1 MSKTFYSDIRSAKT
15 VAYSQLVEDIQ
26 KCASYNRYCKSG
38 DYYEVFL
45 KIITSM
51 VLGKEII
58 LLDADFTDAEIEK
71 LVDDTDIN
79 ATELVTVDTT
89 ITEDNLINLLTSK
102 TVTWKITLFT
112 SGTTGLPKKVSHS
125 FDSIARQAKKSERH
139 ADDVWGF
146 AYNPTHM
153 AGLQVF
159 FQALVNQ
166 NTVVRL
172 FGLDSKEIISEINK
186 NKITH
191 ISATPTFYRLLLP
204 PTDVCHSVKR
214 LTSGGEKFDEHTL
227 RQLISL
233 FPNAKLTNVYASTEA
248 GTLFASKGNEFC
260 IKEDM
265 KNKVCVRE
273 GELLIHKSL
282 LAESAFIQFDGE
294 WYHTG
299 DLIEVLCEEP
309 LTFYFISRKTEM
321 INVGGYKVNPTEV
334 EEFIRESKG
343 VQDAFVYGKANR
355 IMGNI
360 IMAEVVREDES
371 VTEKSIR
378 EELQHKL
385 QEFKIPRVINF
396 VEHLNVTRTG
406 KISRKEW
413 KREIT

>member
-1 MSKTFYSDIRSAKT
+1 MSKRFYSDIRTGRNVS
-15 VAYSQLVEDIQ
+15 YSQLVEDIQ
-26 KCASYNRYCKSG
+26 NCASYSPYCKNG

-45 KIITSM
+45 KIITSL
-51 VLGKEII
+51 VLSKEVI
-58 LLDADFTDAEIEK
+58 LLDADFTDAEVEK
-71 LVDDTDIN
+71 LVGDVDIT
-79 ATELVTVDTT
+79 ATEPVSIDST
-89 ITEDNLINLLTSK
+89 INEDNLMDLLTGK
-102 TVTWKITLFT
+102 TESWKITLFT
-112 SGTTGLPKKVSHS
+112 SGTTGLPKKVSHT

-166 NTVVRL
+166 NSIIRL
-172 FGLDSKEIISEINK
+172 FGFDSKEIIGEINK
-186 NKITH
+186 NQITH

-204 PTDVCHSVKR
+204 PSDVCPSVKR
-214 LTSGGEKFDEHTL
+214 LTSGGEKFDEYTL
-227 RQLISL
+227 GQLTSL

-265 KNKVCVRE
+265 KDKVCVRE
-273 GELLIHKSL
+273 GELLVHKSL
-282 LAESAFIQFDGE
+282 LAQSASIQFDGD

-299 DLIEVLCEEP
+299 DLIEVSCKAP
-309 LTFYFISRKTEM
+309 LTFHFISRKTEM

-334 EEFIRESKG
+334 EECIRECNG
-343 VQDAFVYGKANR
+343 VQDAFVFGKANR

-360 IMAEVVREDES
+360 IMAEVVREDEGI
-371 VTEKSIR
+371 TEKSIR
-378 EELQHKL
+378 EELQQKL
-385 QEFKIPRVINF
+385 QEFKIPRIIKF

-406 KISRKEW
+406 KISRK
-413 KREIT
+413 

>member
-1 MSKTFYSDIRSAKT
+1 MSKIFYSDIRTGREIS
-15 VAYSQLVEDIQ
+15 YCQLVEDIQ
-26 KCASYNRYCKSG
+26 KYASYSPYCKSG

-45 KIITSM
+45 KIITSLI
-51 VLGKEII
+51 LGKEVI
-58 LLDADFTDAEIEK
+58 LLDADFSDAEVEK
-71 LVDDTDIN
+71 LVGNVDIY
-79 ATELVTVDTT
+79 ATESVTTDSI
-89 ITEDNLINLLTSK
+89 ITEENFLELLTAK
-102 TVTWKITLFT
+102 TETWKITLFT

-125 FDSIARQAKKSERH
+125 FNSIARQAKRSERH
-139 ADDVWGF
+139 ANDVWGF

-159 FQALVNQ
+159 FQTLLNQ
-166 NTVVRL
+166 NTIVRL

-186 NKITH
+186 NQITH

-204 PTDVCHSVKR
+204 PTGVCSSVKR

-227 RQLISL
+227 GLLSSL

-265 KNKVCVRE
+265 KDKVCIRE

-282 LAESAFIQFDGE
+282 LAESASIQFDGD

-299 DLIEVLCEEP
+299 DLIEVSCQDP
-309 LTFYFISRKTEM
+309 LTFHFISRKTEM

-334 EEFIRESKG
+334 EECIRECKG

-360 IMAEVVREDES
+360 IMGEVVREDES

-378 EELQHKL
+378 EELQQKL
-385 QEFKIPRVINF
+385 QEFKIPRIIKF

-406 KISRKEW
+406 KISRK
-413 KREIT
+413 

>member
-1 MSKTFYSDIRSAKT
+1 MDKTFYSDICTGRT
-15 VAYSQLVEDIQ
+15 VSYVLLVEDIL
-26 KCASYNRYCKSG
+26 KCTSYSPYCKSG

-45 KIITSM
+45 KIITSL
-51 VLGKEII
+51 VLGREVI
-58 LLDADFTDAEIEK
+58 LLDADFTDAEVEK
-71 LVDDTDIN
+71 LVGDVDIN
-79 ATELVTVDTT
+79 ATEPIAIDTT
-89 ITEDNLINLLTSK
+89 ITENNLLDLLTAK
-102 TVTWKITLFT
+102 TETWKITLFT

-125 FDSIARQAKKSERH
+125 FNSIARQAKKSERH
-139 ADDVWGF
+139 VEDVWGF

-166 NTVVRL
+166 NSIIRL
-172 FGLDSKEIISEINK
+172 FGLDSKEIVSEINK
-186 NKITH
+186 NQITH

-204 PTDVCHSVKR
+204 PTDVCLSVKR

-227 RQLISL
+227 SQLSSL

-265 KNKVCVRE
+265 KDKVCVRE

-282 LAESAFIQFDGE
+282 LAESASIQFDGD

-299 DLIEVLCEEP
+299 DLIDVSCEEP
-309 LTFYFISRKTEM
+309 LTFHFISRKTEM

-334 EEFIRESKG
+334 EECIRECKG

-360 IMAEVVREDES
+360 IMGEVVREDES
-371 VTEKSIR
+371 ITEKNIR
-378 EELQHKL
+378 EELQQKL
-385 QEFKIPRVINF
+385 QEFKIPRIIKF
-396 VEHLNVTRTG
+396 VKYLNVTRTG
-406 KISRKEW
+406 KISRK
-413 KREIT
+413 

>member
-1 MSKTFYSDIRSAKT
+1 MSKIFYSDIRAGRVVS
-15 VAYSQLVEDIQ
+15 YSQLVEDIQ
-26 KCASYNRYCKSG
+26 KYASYSPYCKSG

-45 KIITSM
+45 KIVTSLI
-51 VLGKEII
+51 LGREVI
-58 LLDADFTDAEIEK
+58 LLDADFSDAEVEK
-71 LVDDTDIN
+71 LVGNVDIY
-79 ATELVTVDTT
+79 ATESVTPVS
-89 ITEDNLINLLTSK
+89 ILTEENFLELLTAK
-102 TVTWKITLFT
+102 TETWKITLFT

-125 FDSIARQAKKSERH
+125 FNSIARQAKRSERH
-139 ADDVWGF
+139 ANDVWGF

-159 FQALVNQ
+159 FQALLNQ
-166 NTVVRL
+166 NTIVRL

-186 NKITH
+186 NQITH

-204 PTDVCHSVKR
+204 PTGVCSSVKR

-227 RQLISL
+227 GLLSSL

-265 KNKVCVRE
+265 KDKVCIRE

-282 LAESAFIQFDGE
+282 LAESASIQFDGD

-299 DLIEVLCEEP
+299 DLIEVSCQEP
-309 LTFYFISRKTEM
+309 LTFHFISRKTEM

-334 EEFIRESKG
+334 EECIRECKG

-360 IMAEVVREDES
+360 IMGEVVREDES

-378 EELQHKL
+378 EELQQKL
-385 QEFKIPRVINF
+385 QEFKIPRIIKF

-406 KISRKEW
+406 KISRK
-413 KREIT
+413 

>member
-1 MSKTFYSDIRSAKT
+1 MSKTFYSDIRTGRT
-15 VAYSQLVEDIQ
+15 VSYAQLVEDIQ
-26 KCASYNRYCKSG
+26 KCASYSPYCKSG

-45 KIITSM
+45 KIITSL
-51 VLGKEII
+51 VLGKEVI
-58 LLDADFTDAEIEK
+58 LLDADFTDAEVKK
-71 LVDDTDIN
+71 LVGDVDIN
-79 ATELVTVDTT
+79 ATEFVNIETS
-89 ITEDNLINLLTSK
+89 ITEDNLLELLTAK
-102 TVTWKITLFT
+102 TETWKITLFT

-125 FDSIARQAKKSERH
+125 FNSIARQAKKSERH

-166 NTVVRL
+166 NMVVRL
-172 FGLDSKEIISEINK
+172 FGLDSKEIIGEINK
-186 NKITH
+186 NQITH

-204 PTDVCHSVKR
+204 PTDVCESVKR
-214 LTSGGEKFDEHTL
+214 LTSGGEKFDERTL
-227 RQLISL
+227 GQLISL

-265 KNKVCVRE
+265 KDKVCVRE

-282 LAESAFIQFDGE
+282 LAESASIQFDGD

-299 DLIEVLCEEP
+299 DLIEVSCEAP
-309 LTFYFISRKTEM
+309 LTFHFISRKTEM

-334 EEFIRESKG
+334 EEVLRECVGVSDAYVYSKE
-343 VQDAFVYGKANR
+343 NR
-355 IMGNI
+355 IMGRI
-360 IMAEVVREDES
+360 ILCDVVRTSAD
-371 VTEKSIR
+371 VTEKNIR
-378 EELQHKL
+378 EQLQQKL
-385 QEFKIPRVINF
+385 QEFKIPRMIKF

-406 KISRKEW
+406 KISRK
-413 KREIT
+413 

>member
-1 MSKTFYSDIRSAKT
+1 MSKLFYSDIRTGKKVT
-15 VAYSQLVEDIQ
+15 FDQLVLDVKSCTEY
-26 KCASYNRYCKSG
+26 SPYCKSG

-45 KIITSM
+45 KIIASL
-51 VLGKEII
+51 VLGKEVV
-58 LLDADFTDAEIEK
+58 LLDADFTDAEVEK
-71 LVDDTDIN
+71 LVGEIDIT
-79 ATELVTVDTT
+79 ASVPASVD
-89 ITEDNLINLLTSK
+89 LALTSENLMEKMTAK
-102 TVTWKITLFT
+102 TESWRITLFT
-112 SGTTGLPKKVSHS
+112 SGTTGLPKKASHTFS
-125 FDSIARQAKKSERH
+125 SIARQAKKSERH

-166 NTVVRL
+166 NTIVRL
-172 FGLDSKEIISEINK
+172 FGLDSKEIINEINSYH
-186 NKITH
+186 ITH

-204 PTDVCHSVKR
+204 PTDVCPSVKR

-227 RQLISL
+227 NQLTSL

-265 KNKVCVRE
+265 KDKVCVRD

-282 LAESAFIQFDGE
+282 LAQSESILFDGD

-299 DLIEVLCEEP
+299 DLIEVSCEVP
-309 LTFYFISRKTEM
+309 LTFHFVSRKTEM

-334 EEFIRESKG
+334 EEALRECDGVADAYVYSKENR
-343 VQDAFVYGKANR
+343 VMGK
-355 IMGNI
+355 I
-360 IMAEVVREDES
+360 ILCDVVRASAD

-378 EELQHKL
+378 EQLQQKL
-385 QEFKIPRVINF
+385 QEFKIPRMIKF

-406 KISRKEW
+406 KISR
-413 KREIT
+413 T

>member
-1 MSKTFYSDIRSAKT
+1 MGKLFYADVRTGKLVSFD
-15 VAYSQLVEDIQ
+15 QLVSDVKSCTQ
-26 KCASYNRYCKSG
+26 YTPYCKSG

-45 KIITSM
+45 KIITSL
-51 VLGKEII
+51 VLGKEVI
-58 LLDADFTDAEIEK
+58 LLDADFTDAEVER
-71 LVDDTDIN
+71 LVGDVDIKS
-79 ATELVTVDTT
+79 TEAISVEANLS
-89 ITEDNLINLLTSK
+89 IDNLMDLMIAK
-102 TVTWKITLFT
+102 IDTWKITLFT

-125 FDSIARQAKKSERH
+125 FNSIARQAKKSERH
-139 ADDVWGF
+139 AEDVWGF

-166 NTVVRL
+166 NTIVRL
-172 FGLDSKEIISEINK
+172 FGLDSKEIVHEINEYS
-186 NKITH
+186 ITH

-204 PTDVCHSVKR
+204 PSDVCPSVKR

-227 RQLISL
+227 NLLTSL

-265 KNKVCVRE
+265 KDKVCVRD

-282 LAESAFIQFDGE
+282 LAQSESIQFDGD

-299 DLIEVLCEEP
+299 DLIEVSCMEP
-309 LTFYFISRKTEM
+309 LSFHFISRKTEM

-334 EEFIRESKG
+334 EEVLRKCDGVSDAYVYSKE
-343 VQDAFVYGKANR
+343 NR
-355 IMGNI
+355 IMGKI
-360 IMAEVVREDES
+360 ILCDVVRTNEN

-378 EELQHKL
+378 EQLQLKL
-385 QEFKIPRVINF
+385 QEFKIPRMIKF

-406 KISRKEW
+406 KISRK
-413 KREIT
+413 